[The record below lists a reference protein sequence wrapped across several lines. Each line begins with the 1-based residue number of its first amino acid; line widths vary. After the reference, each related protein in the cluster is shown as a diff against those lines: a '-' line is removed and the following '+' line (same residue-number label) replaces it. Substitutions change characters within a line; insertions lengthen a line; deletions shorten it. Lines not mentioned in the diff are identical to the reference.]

1 MKMRLTLFVCKLM
14 KYAGPAGLQI
24 FLWPMPIKIWRAR
37 KNFSEASGAEGPVAM
52 EDFVVPPDCI
62 AELLQEL
69 QSEYD
74 IDIYFQAIPSSRRV
88 SLKEAAKL
96 FEEHS

>member
-1 MKMRLTLFVCKLM
+1 MTS
-14 KYAGPAGLQI
+14 I
-24 FLWPMPIKIWRAR
+24 IK
-37 KNFSEASGAEGPVAM
+37 EVAINK
-52 EDFVVPPDCI
+52 EQLK
-62 AELLQEL
+62 LLQEL

-74 IDIYFQAIPSSRRV
+74 IDIYFQAITSSRRV